1 MKAGFGTRN
10 TDIESITDDSTS
22 SKINTDEI
30 ELLIPVEVNS
40 TGQVLM
46 IQILTIKKIQMQLL
60 RGSNSRINSVN
71 YQEIL
76 FRIYQIQMIYQ
87 EMSQIAREFLNSSKG
102 DRTNAGGALSSS
114 MMYD

>member
-10 TDIESITDDSTS
+10 TDIESITGDSIPG
-22 SKINTDEI
+22 KLNTDEI
-30 ELLIPVEVNS
+30 ELIPDEVNS

-71 YQEIL
+71 Y
-76 FRIYQIQMIYQ
+76 
-87 EMSQIAREFLNSSKG
+87 
-102 DRTNAGGALSSS
+102 
-114 MMYD
+114 